1 MLAVLEEKGRN
12 NPSPTYQQG
21 LLCILKKEQ
30 NAKQAMTKETEK
42 SHLQQQQQQLEKI
55 REQLLF
61 VAVHLNEIIYKSIDK

>member
-1 MLAVLEEKGRN
+1 MLAVLEERGRN
-12 NPSPTYQQG
+12 IPSPTHPQG

-30 NAKQAMTKETEK
+30 NAEQAVTKETGK